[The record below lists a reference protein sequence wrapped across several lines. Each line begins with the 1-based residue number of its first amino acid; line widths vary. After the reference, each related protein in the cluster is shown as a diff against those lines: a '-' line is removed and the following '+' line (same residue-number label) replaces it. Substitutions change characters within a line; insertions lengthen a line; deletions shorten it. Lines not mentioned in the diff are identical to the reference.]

1 MAFDLLTTVEA
12 GGCSAKIP
20 PAVLE
25 EILSELPL
33 PVDPGILVDISTH
46 DDAGVYKLT
55 DDIALVL
62 TTDFFPPVCSDAYE
76 FGQIA
81 AANSLSDV
89 YAMGGK
95 PILALNII
103 MFPSATVPLEVYSG
117 ILRGGNDKAGEAG
130 VSIIGG
136 HSIDDYPPKYG
147 LAVTG
152 IVDPARVITNSGAR
166 EGDLLIMTKPIGT
179 GIILAASRLKMASAE
194 DTEAAMCFMKQI
206 NDEGGRLMQQY
217 NVKGATDI
225 TGFGLAG
232 HAMKMAL
239 GSDVTIKLSMKE
251 VPLIKNTY
259 SLINNGCIPG
269 AAFRNLEYAEKHTHF
284 ADDLDYNLRM
294 ASCDAQTSGGLLI
307 SVRENEAQELL
318 GELKSSK
325 YPFASIIGS
334 VEKKGTKA
342 LIIEN

>member
-12 GGCSAKIP
+12 GGCSAKIS

-25 EILSELPL
+25 EILSQLPL
-33 PVDPGILVDISTH
+33 PVDPRILVDISTH
-46 DDAGVYKLT
+46 DDAGVYRLT

-103 MFPSATVPLEVYSG
+103 MFPSTSLPIDVYG
-117 ILRGGNDKAGEAG
+117 EILKGGNDKAAEAG

-152 IVDPARVITNSGAR
+152 VVDPARVITNSGAR
-166 EGDLLIMTKPIGT
+166 EGDLLILTKPIGT
-179 GIILAASRLKMASAE
+179 GIILAASRLGMAQAE
-194 DTEAAMCFMKQI
+194 DTEAAKYFMKQL
-206 NDEGGRLMQQY
+206 NDEGGRLMQQF
-217 NVKGATDI
+217 NIKGATDI
-225 TGFGLAG
+225 TGFGLTG

-259 SLINNGCIPG
+259 SLINDGCIPG
-269 AAFRNLEYAEKHTHF
+269 AAFRNLEYTEKHTLF

-307 SVRENEAQELL
+307 SVREQDAQSLL
-318 GELKSSK
+318 RELKLSK
-325 YPFASIIGS
+325 YPDAAIIGS
-334 VEKKGTKA
+334 VEKKGVKA
-342 LIIEN
+342 LVIEN